1 MKFRAVI
8 TDSVHMREL
17 LNVVTIFSRI
27 NKNLIINI
35 QPAKVVIQIETE
47 VEASQCLW
55 CEIDA
60 GEQGRSSQGYFSEY
74 VMDGVDKEHN
84 QIYLAVVAAHMV
96 RALSYVR
103 NNAVDYLKFKLV
115 KQDRACLA
123 VEFSGT
129 SHNDSDIMCPKLQ
142 HDIPV
147 TIAPRSEWRNFELP
161 FDTVYDL
168 TMLLPTVK
176 SLRGLLDKK
185 KNISP
190 SVTIYATLAGE
201 LSLVVETD
209 IVTVAS
215 HYRGLQCS
223 RARPPDEEDSEAEP
237 LTEAAC
243 KVDAKKLATLFES
256 VNFCDMKMI
265 ANIKNDHLFNV
276 KFEIKDNVFINF
288 ILPAVDFE

>member
-8 TDSVHMREL
+8 TDSINIREL
-17 LNVVTIFSRI
+17 LNVATIFSRI

-35 QPAKVVIQIETE
+35 QPSKVIIQIETE

-60 GEQGRSSQGYFSEY
+60 SGYFSEY
-74 VMDGVDKEHN
+74 VMDGVDAEHN
-84 QIYLAVVAAHMV
+84 QIYLAVVAANLV
-96 RALSYVR
+96 RALSYAKT
-103 NNAVDYLKFKLV
+103 NAVDYVKFKLV
-115 KQDRACLA
+115 KTDIACLA
-123 VEFSGT
+123 VEFCGT
-129 SHNDSDIMCPKLQ
+129 SLNDSETVMTPKVK

-147 TIAPRSEWRNFELP
+147 TIAPRSEWRNFKLP
-161 FDTVYDL
+161 LDAVYDL
-168 TMLLPTVK
+168 TVLLPTVN

-209 IVTVAS
+209 VVTVAS
-215 HYRGLQCS
+215 HYRGLQCN
-223 RARPPDEEDSEAEP
+223 RARPPMDRDVTEEPP

-243 KVDAKKLATLFES
+243 KVDTKKLANLFES
-256 VNFCDMKMI
+256 VNFYDMKMV
-265 ANIKNDHLFNV
+265 ANVKNEQLFNV
-276 KFEIKDNVFINF
+276 KFELKENVFISF